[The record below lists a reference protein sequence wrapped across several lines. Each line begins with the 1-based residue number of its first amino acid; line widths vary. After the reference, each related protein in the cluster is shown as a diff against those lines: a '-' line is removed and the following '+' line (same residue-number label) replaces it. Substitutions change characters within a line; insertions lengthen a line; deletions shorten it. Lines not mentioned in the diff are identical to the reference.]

1 MLKIVHVKRVGLS
14 RAFCKAGSCLGFEC
28 SFAFDSR
35 QSWTA
40 CFVDSLLHFLRGRGG
55 GGWIILRLASILSS
69 GIRKTLGR
77 FLLQQSGISAGLIGH
92 LAYADLTLTFKA
104 RNLFNVTKNL
114 GANKLIYKIYL
125 IAKAL

>member
-55 GGWIILRLASILSS
+55 GWIILRLASILSS
-69 GIRKTLGR
+69 GIRNTLGR
-77 FLLQQSGISAGLIGH
+77 FLLQQSGISAGLIGQ

-114 GANKLIYKIYL
+114 GANKLICKIYL